1 MFWSAAPGFQ
11 DLMLSCCAFRAYYRG
26 LNNYQHYFGGSLL
39 LLYHKGPLY
48 RGVGHLALPG
58 DSIFFEGFGGCKYFE
73 DERLSGTLETFFLMA
88 R

>member
-39 LLYHKGPLY
+39 LLLYHKGPLY
-48 RGVGHLALPG
+48 RGLVTWPCQETPSFSKALVDANTSRMRG
-58 DSIFFEGFGGCKYFE
+58 
-73 DERLSGTLETFFLMA
+73 
-88 R
+88 